1 MNIVFSPNLS
11 RGRVL
16 EQVGARSVQ
25 NSRRAVREGGG
36 VARRV
41 DAVAAGLDAHQQDLN
56 TREMEYMCI

>member
-41 DAVAAGLDAHQQDLN
+41 DAVAAGLDANTQDL
-56 TREMEYMCI
+56 